1 MTAIEIVGLE
11 KVYTVGFLRK
21 KPRQALFPLHL
32 SIEDGEIFGFLG
44 PNGAGKTTTLKLLM
58 GLVFPTSGSARILG
72 REWTDPAIKAQIG
85 FLPEQPYFYD
95 YLTAHELLD
104 YYGQLSGVPAKDR
117 KRRIE
122 EVLQRVGLTDV
133 KGMQLRK
140 FSKGML
146 QRAGIAQ
153 AILHDPKVIFL
164 DEPMSGLDPVG
175 RREVRDLME
184 QLKQEGKT
192 VFFSTH
198 ILSDAEALCD
208 RVAII
213 HKGELRRV
221 GAIEEL
227 TASVQGRVDIVWQG
241 AQVPASIRAL
251 GAECHITGDTVRAV
265 IPETQQDA
273 AIDALRRERL
283 RLISLTPV
291 RTSLEEYFVEK
302 TRRTD
307 STAGVAV

>member
-1 MTAIEIVGLE
+1 MTAIEITGLE
-11 KVYTVGFLRK
+11 KIYTLGFLRK
-21 KPRQALFPLHL
+21 RARQALFPLHL

-117 KRRIE
+117 KQRIE
-122 EVLQRVGLTDV
+122 EVLGRVGLTDV
-133 KGMQLRK
+133 KAVQLRK

-184 QLKQEGKT
+184 QLKHEGKT

-213 HKGELRRV
+213 YKGELRGV
-221 GAIEEL
+221 GAVAEL
-227 TASVQGRVDIVWQG
+227 TSTVQGKVDLVWQG
-241 AQVPASIRAL
+241 TQVPASIQAL
-251 GAECHITGDTVRAV
+251 GAECHVSGDTVRAV
-265 IPETQQDA
+265 VPESQQDA

-302 TRRTD
+302 TRKAD
-307 STAGVAV
+307 STAGAAV

>member
-1 MTAIEIVGLE
+1 MTAIEIKGLE
-11 KVYTVGFLRK
+11 KIYTVGFLRK

-58 GLVFPTSGSARILG
+58 GLVFPTSGTAQILG
-72 REWTDPAIKAQIG
+72 REWTDPEIKAQIG

-104 YYGQLSGVPAKDR
+104 YYGQLSGVPAKQR
-117 KRRIE
+117 KQRIE
-122 EVLQRVGLTDV
+122 EVLVRVGLTDV
-133 KGMQLRK
+133 KGVQLRK

-213 HKGELRRV
+213 YKGELRGV
-221 GAIEEL
+221 GAVEDL
-227 TASVQGRVDIVWQG
+227 TSTVQGKVDLVWQG
-241 AQVPASIRAL
+241 TQVPASIKAL
-251 GAECHITGDTVRAV
+251 GAECHVTGETVRAV
-265 IPETQQDA
+265 IQENQQDA

-291 RTSLEEYFVEK
+291 RTSLEQYFVEK
-302 TRRTD
+302 TQK
-307 STAGVAV
+307 AGSIAGAAV

>member
-1 MTAIEIVGLE
+1 MSAIEIAGLE

-117 KRRIE
+117 KRRVE

-184 QLKQEGKT
+184 QLKHEGKT

-213 HKGELRRV
+213 YKGELRGV
-221 GAIEEL
+221 GAVAEL
-227 TASVQGRVDIVWQG
+227 TSTVQGKVDIVWQG
-241 AQVPASIRAL
+241 TQVPASIKAL
-251 GAECHITGDTVRAV
+251 AAECHVTGDTVRAV

-273 AIDALRRERL
+273 AIDVLRRERL

-302 TRRTD
+302 TRRAD
-307 STAGVAV
+307 STAGGAV